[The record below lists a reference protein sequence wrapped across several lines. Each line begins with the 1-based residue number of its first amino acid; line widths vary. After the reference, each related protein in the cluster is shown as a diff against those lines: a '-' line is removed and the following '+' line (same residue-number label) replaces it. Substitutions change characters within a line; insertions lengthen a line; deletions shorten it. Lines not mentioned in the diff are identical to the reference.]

1 MPDLILCQNALVIE
15 YMGEVISVAEANRRL
30 TKGIAACNAAA
41 ATTHNSELLPSTHL
55 LHFTST
61 LVIDASRVGN
71 EARFVNHSCE
81 PNAMC
86 RVYNVDGTLR
96 LG

>member
-1 MPDLILCQNALVIE
+1 MQYLIPCQSALVIE
-15 YMGEVISVAEANRRL
+15 YVGEVISVTEANRRL
-30 TKGIAACNAAA
+30 AKGIAACNAAA

-55 LHFTST
+55 IRFTSN
-61 LVIDASRVGN
+61 LVIDASQVGN